1 MAITKPAPRKPVSQ
15 EQIDRF
21 IGGGLGAPAPAVE
34 PAPAPVARA
43 AAPIEPA
50 PKASRKQGISVTIQ
64 PALLAQLDD
73 TAKRMGLS
81 RAAAISL
88 AVSRL
93 VASEG
98 GTK

>member
-1 MAITKPAPRKPVSQ
+1 MGLTKKPARAAN
-15 EQIDRF
+15 IDAF
-21 IGGGLGAPAPAVE
+21 IQGAPDAV
-34 PAPAPVARA
+34 PAPTAQAPVAARPA
-43 AAPIEPA
+43 AAPIAEPA
-50 PKASRKQGISVTIQ
+50 PKASRKQGISVTMQ

-73 TAKRMGLS
+73 TAQRMGLS

-98 GTK
+98 AAK

>member
-1 MAITKPAPRKPVSQ
+1 MALTKKP
-15 EQIDRF
+15 
-21 IGGGLGAPAPAVE
+21 
-34 PAPAPVARA
+34 ARA
-43 AAPIEPA
+43 ASIDAFIQGAPDAAQATAAAPAAAVAKPAAPIAEPA

-73 TAKRMGLS
+73 TANRMGLS

-98 GTK
+98 SAK